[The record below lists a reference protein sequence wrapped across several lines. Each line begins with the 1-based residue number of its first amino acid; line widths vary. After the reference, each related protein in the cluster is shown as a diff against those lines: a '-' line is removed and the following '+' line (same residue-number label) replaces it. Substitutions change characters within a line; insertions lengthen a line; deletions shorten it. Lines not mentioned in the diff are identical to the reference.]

1 MGTGLLH
8 LHNALRWVI
17 VISGLIAVVK
27 AILNA
32 SANKPY
38 SKGPGAVFVASL
50 HIELLI
56 GLVLYFGVSGL
67 AATFRADP
75 GASMKVAALR
85 FYGMEHLILM
95 TAAVVVATI
104 GSARARRAGDEATKN
119 KTARTFFLI
128 ALALLALGI
137 PWPFR
142 GDGVGR
148 GLFPGMKAPAAT
160 TATPPEMTPPPPP
173 VAPLG

>member
-17 VISGLIAVVK
+17 VIAGLVAVVK

-32 SANKPY
+32 SARKPY
-38 SKGPGAVFVASL
+38 QKGPGTVFVAAL
-50 HIELLI
+50 HVELLV
-56 GLVLYFGVSGL
+56 GLILYFGVSGL
-67 AATFRADP
+67 AAAFRADP
-75 GASMKVAALR
+75 GASMKIAALR
-85 FYGMEHLILM
+85 FFGVEHLVLM
-95 TAAVVVATI
+95 LSAVIVATI
-104 GSARARRAGDEATKN
+104 GGARARRAADEAQKN

-128 ALALLALGI
+128 ALVLLALGI

-148 GLFPGMKAPAAT
+148 GLMPGMPAPAPAVE
-160 TATPPEMTPPPPP
+160 AAPMPP
-173 VAPLG
+173 G

>member
-17 VISGLIAVVK
+17 VIAGLVAVVK

-38 SKGPGAVFVASL
+38 QKTAGSVFVAAL
-50 HIELLI
+50 HVELLI
-56 GLVLYFGVSGL
+56 GLILYFGVSGV
-67 AATFRADP
+67 AAAFRADP
-75 GASMKVAALR
+75 GAGMKVASLR
-85 FYGMEHLILM
+85 FFGMEHFILM
-95 TAAVVVATI
+95 LAAVVVATI
-104 GSARARRAGDEATKN
+104 GGAKARRAADEATKN
-119 KTARTFFLI
+119 KTARTFFLVAI
-128 ALALLALGI
+128 VLLALGI

-148 GLFPGMKAPAAT
+148 GLFPGMPAPSAPVAVGAPAASQ
-160 TATPPEMTPPPPP
+160 P
-173 VAPLG
+173 AP

>member
-17 VISGLIAVVK
+17 VIAGLVAVVK

-32 SANKPY
+32 SAHRPY
-38 SKGPGAVFVASL
+38 QKGPGSVFVAAL

-67 AATFRADP
+67 AAAFRADP
-75 GASMKVAALR
+75 GAGMKVAALR
-85 FYGMEHLILM
+85 FFGLEHLVLM
-95 TAAVVVATI
+95 LAAVVVATI
-104 GSARARRAGDEATKN
+104 GGAKARRAADEAQKN

-128 ALALLALGI
+128 ALVLLALGI

-148 GLFPGMKAPAAT
+148 GLVPGMPAAA
-160 TATPPEMTPPPPP
+160 TAPESAA
-173 VAPLG
+173 APTG

>member
-17 VISGLIAVVK
+17 VVAGLLAVVK

-50 HIELLI
+50 HIELLL

-85 FYGMEHLILM
+85 FFGMEHLILM
-95 TAAVVVATI
+95 VAAVVVATI
-104 GSARARRAGDEATKN
+104 GSARARRASDEATKN

-128 ALALLALGI
+128 ALTLLALGI

-148 GLFPGMKAPAAT
+148 GLFPGMKAPAAATT
-160 TATPPEMTPPPPP
+160 TAPETSAPPQP
-173 VAPLG
+173 VVPLG